1 MLNQTDFSRYI
12 KEIGRGSRG
21 ARGLAHADARASF
34 LSLLNDEIGDVRL
47 GAWWLAMRI
56 KGETPEELAAFESAM
71 QETLSFRVRCDFP
84 CVILPCYNGARQ
96 LPNLTPL
103 LAWALAKRGVRV
115 LLHGVRSDPTRVTT
129 HELFSALQFPI
140 AREAEEAERALR
152 ERGFAFVALDNLHS
166 RLARLIANRWRIGV
180 RSTPHTV
187 TKLLQ
192 PIDGDRV
199 MRVVALTHGDY
210 IDRMGAH
217 LQSTNARAVV
227 FRGCE
232 GEPVLHPKRAV
243 PLRVFQ
249 NGEMLMRDWQGV
261 AEHELPDTCDS
272 AATVAYIREVIGGA
286 RAMPQWIA
294 WMAQELLSASHDKEN
309 IISD

>member
-1 MLNQTDFSRYI
+1 LLLNHSDFSRYI
-12 KEIGRGSRG
+12 KEIGRGARG
-21 ARGLAHADARASF
+21 ARGLAPADARASF
-34 LSLLNDEIGDVRL
+34 LSLLNDEIDDVQL

-56 KGETPEELAAFESAM
+56 KGETPEELAAFESVM

-84 CVILPCYNGARQ
+84 CVVLPCYNGARQ

-192 PIDGDRV
+192 PINGDCAV
-199 MRVVALTHGDY
+199 RVVALTHGDY
-210 IDRMGAH
+210 IDRIGAH

-243 PLRVFQ
+243 QVQLHKL
-249 NGEMLMRDWQGV
+249 GESSSLEWQGV
-261 AEHELPDTCDS
+261 ESHDLPDACDI
-272 AATVAYIREVIGGA
+272 ATTVTYIHEVMQGK
-286 RAMPQWIA
+286 RAMPPWIA
-294 WMAQELLSASHDKEN
+294 LLAATL
-309 IISD
+309 SDAVD